1 MQITS
6 GFLSDGV
13 AAIFAWASEPGAAA
27 NLLWLVATITLTALA
42 GAAAVQIVAATRRRL
57 APIKVRKIND
67 PRRGR

>member
-13 AAIFAWASEPGAAA
+13 AAIFAWASEPGAA
-27 NLLWLVATITLTALA
+27 NLVWFVATITLTALA
-42 GAAAVQIVAATRRRL
+42 GAAAVRIVAATRRRL
-57 APIKVRKIND
+57 APVKVRKIND